1 MGKTLN
7 IIAVVCL
14 SSSIALASLLLSF
27 GNNSA
32 FAHGDNPSTCNNL
45 YNSTIKSMKITTN
58 RFQTVDPIAHP
69 NTVFASKIGQGYTVR
84 LTLHSAST
92 SNAGNTNPGSI
103 WYDTSAFGFALGKC
117 VNGVSP
123 NTDISISLNNVDWSQ
138 ATVGKKQPNVFWYSW
153 PIPQQPSVAYTVI
166 WY

>member
-1 MGKTLN
+1 MRKILN
-7 IIAVVCL
+7 IIAVICL

-69 NTVFASKIGQGYTVR
+69 NTVFASKIGQGYTVT
-84 LTLHSAST
+84 LTIHSAST
-92 SNAGNTNPGSI
+92 SIAGNTNPGSV
-103 WYDTSAFGFALGKC
+103 WYGTDALGFHFNFC
-117 VNGVSP
+117 VNGASP
-123 NTDISISLNNVDWSQ
+123 NSDITITSGGDRQVPIGTKELYHWYTWF
-138 ATVGKKQPNVFWYSW
+138 TVPRTTVT
-153 PIPQQPSVAYTVI
+153 YTVI

>member
-69 NTVFASKIGQGYTVR
+69 NRVFASKLGQGYTV
-84 LTLHSAST
+84 TLIIHSAST
-92 SNAGNTNPGSI
+92 SIAGNTNPGSV
-103 WYDTSAFGFALGKC
+103 WYGSNAYGFYFDHC
-117 VNGVSP
+117 VNGASP
-123 NTDISISLNNVDWSQ
+123 NSDITITWNNVVWQ
-138 ATVGKKQPNVFWYSW
+138 QVPVGTKQP
-153 PIPQQPSVAYTVI
+153 
-166 WY
+166 